1 LEVCILDVTTITKHR
16 AMTLTTTLNNRIAG
30 NNKFVAK
37 KTQFGINA
45 VGYANYT
52 QARKAQSKLANM
64 GVETE
69 LWQSGRP
76 IYLKIK

>member
-1 LEVCILDVTTITKHR
+1 
-16 AMTLTTTLNNRIAG
+16 MTLITTLNSRIAG
-30 NNKFVAK
+30 SAKFVAK

-52 QARKAQSKLANM
+52 QARKAQAKLADM

-69 LWQSGRP
+69 LWQTGRP